1 MALPDGREK
10 NLTDYEK
17 YIRTEEL
24 LALQKPPEACADP
37 DELLF
42 QVMHQVM
49 ELWMKTMIFE
59 TERIAGLLASDELGQ
74 AAHHLRRIVLIEKL
88 LAQQLA
94 IIETMAPADYHV
106 IRLSSLGRGSGQQSP
121 GFNRMLQVGQ
131 PLWDAFEGARSR
143 AGVELQSLFANP
155 RQNWDLWMVVQ
166 AMMEM
171 DEGFQ
176 AWRFH
181 HYEMVKRIIGLEVK
195 SLQDVPASQLRHGID
210 ESFFPELWKQV
221 PVLTRTT
228 RPEY

>member
-1 MALPDGREK
+1 MSQLEAK
-10 NLTDYEK
+10 TLTDYEK

-24 LALQKPPEACADP
+24 LSLQKEANECVDP

-49 ELWMKTMIFE
+49 ELWMKVMVRE
-59 TERIAGLLASDELGQ
+59 TGRVAQLLGEGELGQ
-74 AAHHLRRIVLIEKL
+74 AAHHLRRISTIEASL
-88 LAQQLA
+88 VQQIP

-106 IRLSSLGRGSGQQSP
+106 IRLNALGRGSGQQSP
-121 GFNRMLQVGQ
+121 GFNQMLRTGEPV
-131 PLWDAFEGARSR
+131 WAAFEKAL
-143 AGVELQSLFANP
+143 AKTGVDLQDLFRNP
-155 RQNWDLWMVVQ
+155 RQNWDLWLVVQ
-166 AMMEM
+166 GMMEV

-176 AWRFH
+176 TWRFK

-195 SLQDVPASQLRHGID
+195 SLQDVPASQLRFGVD

>member
-1 MALPDGREK
+1 MAQPEGNEK
-10 NLTDYEK
+10 VLTDYEK

-49 ELWMKTMIFE
+49 ELWMKTMFHE
-59 TERIAGLLASDELGQ
+59 TERVAGLLGQDELGQ
-74 AAHHLRRIVLIEKL
+74 AAHHLRRTAKIEKL
-88 LAQQLA
+88 LADQLA
-94 IIETMAPADYHV
+94 IMETMAPADYHKV
-106 IRLSSLGRGSGQQSP
+106 RLQSLGRGSGQQSP
-121 GFNRMLQVGQ
+121 GFNRMLTIGEPV
-131 PLWDAFEGARSR
+131 WSAFEKARER
-143 AGVELQSLFANP
+143 AGVDLVTLFAKP
-155 RQNWDLWMVVQ
+155 RVHWDLWLVVQ
-166 AMMEM
+166 GMMEV

-195 SLQDVPASQLRHGID
+195 SLKDVPASQLRYGID
-210 ESFFPELWKQV
+210 EAFFPELWKQV
-221 PVLTRTT
+221 PVLTRST